1 MDFIFFTNLIWLCIN
16 QPQIGLIYS
25 SYIDLPSIVQSHNVP
40 GKYVNKHSYWSG
52 GCSSG
57 SSSGGWKFWTPIF
70 NTFFSIGFRV
80 REREGGNNIY
90 YTGPQSFNMMI
101 SYLLT

>member
-16 QPQIGLIYS
+16 QPQIGLIYL
-25 SYIDLPSIVQSHNVP
+25 SYIGLPSIVQSHNVP

-57 SSSGGWKFWTPIF
+57 SSSGGWKFRTPIF
-70 NTFFSIGFRV
+70 NTFFFNRMYTQ
-80 REREGGNNIY
+80 RERERGQRAVFI
-90 YTGPQSFNMMI
+90 TLALKVLS
-101 SYLLT
+101 